1 MRSNKSHARH
11 RGATLVEF
19 VIVFPLGVLFMLGLI
34 QVGLMYMAKLQLNSA
49 TFMAARV
56 GALNNADEGK
66 IRDALKRGLIPFYQ
80 DVDDTNDFV
89 RLFKA
94 NWAANGPTGK
104 ITLGKDLLTVSLL
117 NPSQAAFDDF
127 GIEDSDKGV
136 IYIPNDN
143 LEWRSGKGSSS
154 NLELRDANLLKI
166 KAVYG
171 YELKVP
177 LMAGVLKRMMCGGKI
192 GVEAW
197 GNVDFADA
205 IAPGSSDCFLYYQRG
220 RVPIESF
227 AIVEMQSRAEK
238 PN

>member
-1 MRSNKSHARH
+1 MRSVTARARN

-34 QVGLMYMAKLQLNSA
+34 QAGLLYMAKLQLNNA

-56 GALNNADEGK
+56 GSLNNADTGE
-66 IRDALKRGLIPFYQ
+66 IRKALQRGLIPFYQ
-80 DVDDTNDFV
+80 SADDTDNFT
-89 RLFKA
+89 RIFKA
-94 NWAANGPTGK
+94 WWVANGPMGK
-104 ITLGKDLLTVSLL
+104 ITLGQDLLTVDLL

-127 GIEDSDKGV
+127 GIEDPDKGV

-205 IAPGSSDCFLYYQRG
+205 IAPGSTDCLLYYRHG

>member
-1 MRSNKSHARH
+1 MRFVISRARH

-34 QVGLMYMAKLQLNSA
+34 QAGLIYMAKLQLNNA
-49 TFMAARV
+49 TFMAARA
-56 GALNNADEGK
+56 GSLNNASEGT
-66 IRDALKRGLIPFYQ
+66 IREAVIRGLIPFYQ
-80 DVDDTNDFV
+80 SADDTNDFM
-89 RLFKA
+89 RILKA
-94 NWAANGPTGK
+94 NIKAHTG
-104 ITLGKDLLTVSLL
+104 TLLPGRLNVEVL

-127 GIEDSDKGV
+127 GIEDPDKGV

-154 NLELRDANLLKI
+154 NLELRDANLLKL
-166 KAVYG
+166 KVVYG

-205 IAPGSSDCFLYYQRG
+205 IAPGSTDCLLYYRQDRI
-220 RVPIESF
+220 PIESF

>member
-1 MRSNKSHARH
+1 MSSVMSRARH

-19 VIVFPLGVLFMLGLI
+19 VIIFPLGVLFMLGLI
-34 QVGLMYMAKLQLNSA
+34 QAGLMYMAKLQLNNA

-56 GALNNADEGK
+56 GSLNNADGSKMKEAV
-66 IRDALKRGLIPFYQ
+66 IRGLGPFYQ
-80 DVDDTNDFV
+80 RADETNDFLRIAGGSARAHLDLMPPIPG
-89 RLFKA
+89 RLS
-94 NWAANGPTGK
+94 
-104 ITLGKDLLTVSLL
+104 VEML
-117 NPSQAAFDDF
+117 NPSSAAFDDF
-127 GIEDSDKGV
+127 GIEDPDKGV

-143 LEWRSGKGSSS
+143 LEWRSGRGSTS
-154 NLELRDANLLKI
+154 NLELRDANLLKL
-166 KAVYG
+166 KVVYG

-177 LMAGVLKRMMCGGKI
+177 LMAGVLKRMMCGGRI

-197 GNVDFADA
+197 GNVDFTDA
-205 IAPGSSDCFLYYQRG
+205 IAPGSSDCLFYYRQG